1 MIRNLDYL
9 LEQWVTI
16 FQCNIYLVGQDHDI
30 QRVYGES
37 NPEADPLYRDP
48 ALFEL
53 LLAKEDC
60 SSPTL
65 YCEFEAV
72 LYGILPFQGKRLLIG
87 PVSIKEPVEE
97 FAGCLADAHRV
108 SREGCI
114 RIAFCDKHV
123 FCAGLLALCHGITGQ
138 EWTAKDLWPR
148 SDLVEN
154 EIRETRA
161 SVQQVIFQ
169 RQEKEIPHNP
179 YDQEK
184 REMDSI
190 RRGDSELL
198 KRSLQEVRRGEIG
211 QLSRDG
217 LRQAK
222 NIAICVVTLASR
234 AAIEGGMLPE
244 EAFSMVDGY
253 ILKIED
259 MTDVVKI
266 EAAMRQAEFEFTK
279 RVSAVHGSAERNAMV
294 DQAKNYIFQNLHNE
308 IMIGEIGHQIGI
320 SSAWL
325 STLFH
330 RVEGITIQQY
340 IRRERIRLAENL
352 LRYSDYDIKSIASYL
367 AFCTQSHFGRA
378 FKEQTGMTPTRYR
391 EKFGDFQKNKN
402 I

>member
-9 LEQWVTI
+9 LEQWISI

-30 QRVYGES
+30 QRVYGELD
-37 NPEADPLYRDP
+37 PEADPLYRDP
-48 ALFEL
+48 ALFKL
-53 LLAKEDC
+53 LLDKEERSC
-60 SSPTL
+60 PTL
-65 YCEFEAV
+65 HCEFEAV
-72 LYGILPFQGKRLLIG
+72 LYGILPFQEKKLLIG
-87 PVSIKEPVEE
+87 PVSIREPVEE
-97 FAGCLADAHRV
+97 FAGYLADAHFV
-108 SREGCI
+108 SRDRCI
-114 RIAFCDKHV
+114 RIAFCDQTV

-138 EWTAKDLWPR
+138 EWRTEDLWQR
-148 SDLVEN
+148 SGLVEK
-154 EIRETRA
+154 EIREARA
-161 SVQQVIFQ
+161 SVQRVIFQ
-169 RQEKEIPHNP
+169 RQEKELPHNP

-198 KRSLQEVRRGEIG
+198 ARSLQEIRRGEIG

-222 NIAICVVTLASR
+222 NIAICVMTLASR

-253 ILKIED
+253 ILEIEE
-259 MTDVVKI
+259 MTDAVKI
-266 EAAMRQAEFEFTK
+266 EAAMRQAEFEFTR
-279 RVSAVHGSAERNAMV
+279 RVTAVHASAERNALV

-308 IMIGEIGHQIGI
+308 IRIGEIGSRIGI
-320 SSAWL
+320 STAWL
-325 STLFH
+325 SALFH

-367 AFCTQSHFGRA
+367 AFCSQSHFGRA

-402 I
+402 R